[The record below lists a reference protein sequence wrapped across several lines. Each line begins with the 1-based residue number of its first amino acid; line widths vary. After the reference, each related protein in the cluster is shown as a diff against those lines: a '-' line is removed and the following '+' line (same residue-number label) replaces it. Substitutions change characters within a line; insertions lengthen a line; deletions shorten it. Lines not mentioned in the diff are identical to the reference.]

1 MEIDLVYLWVD
12 GNDPEWIKKK
22 QQATNTASDNSEMN
36 SVGRYADNEELKYSI
51 RSAEK
56 YIPWIRRI
64 FIVTDSQ
71 IPEWLNTANPKIR
84 VVDHKEIMPLE
95 ILPTFN
101 SPVIEYHLYKIPD
114 LTEHFLYAN
123 DDMFFN
129 APIKPDFFFARDGYP
144 ILRLKRKAL
153 GRWHHKVKDLL
164 GKNIGQYR
172 RTVVDSID
180 LIYKKFG
187 KYYSGVP
194 HHNVD
199 AYKKSDYQKAVE
211 GIFNKEIEKSKFNR
225 VRAYGDL
232 NRSVFGYYAL
242 AIGHAHLRYV
252 GTGESMRILINR
264 YDFMKYLKKYMPKL
278 FCLNDGEHGNSE
290 HRKKIVPFLE
300 ALFPDKS
307 AFEK

>member
-12 GNDPEWIKKK
+12 GSDPEWLKKK
-22 QQATNTASDNSEMN
+22 QQFTGMPSRSAETNTE
-36 SVGRYADNEELKYSI
+36 GRYINNDELKYSL

-56 YIPWIRRI
+56 YVPWVRQI
-64 FIVTDSQ
+64 FIVTDNQ
-71 IPEWLNTANPKIR
+71 IPKWLNTNHPKVKVI
-84 VVDHKEIMPLE
+84 DLTEIMPME
-95 ILPTFN
+95 ILPSFN
-101 SPVIEYHLYKIPD
+101 SSVIEYHLYKIPD

-129 APIKPDFFFARDGYP
+129 APLTPDFFFARDGYP
-144 ILRLKRKAL
+144 FLRLKRKAL
-153 GRWHHKVKDLL
+153 GRWHHKVTDLL

-180 LIYKKFG
+180 LVYKKFR

-199 AYKKSDYQKAVE
+199 AYRKSNYQKAVE
-211 GIFNKEIEKSKFNR
+211 EVFNKEIEKSKLSR
-225 VRAYGDL
+225 VRAFGDL

-242 AIGHAHLRYV
+242 AIGNAHLKHV
-252 GTGESMRILINR
+252 GSGQSMRILTNR
-264 YDFMKYLKKYMPKL
+264 YDFMNYLKKYKPEL
-278 FCLNDGEHGNSE
+278 FCLNDSEHGTAE
-290 HRKKIVPFLE
+290 HREKIVPFLE
-300 ALFPDKS
+300 KLFPDKS